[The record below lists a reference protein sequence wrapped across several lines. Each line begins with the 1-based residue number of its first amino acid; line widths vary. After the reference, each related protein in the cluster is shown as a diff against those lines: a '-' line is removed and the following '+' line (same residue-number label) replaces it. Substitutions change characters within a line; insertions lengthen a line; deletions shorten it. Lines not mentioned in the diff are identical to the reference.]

1 MLIKKIVFQH
11 KVMAASFG
19 FVSGTGRRQNPIISP
34 SDSIPNS
41 LSINLSEQRL
51 NDRNMSCTKTMS
63 ILRYLLVLSLSVAEI
78 CFIQFALKTEH
89 QHPHVPS
96 EKDLQ
101 SLNIYFNI
109 IVIYLSLN
117 TLWYPL
123 THVSQRLQK
132 YQANIHFVYCILWGA
147 AAGMLLP
154 IEFSPIETSRLHL
167 THLYISLII
176 LLLFGLYE

>member
-1 MLIKKIVFQH
+1 MTS
-11 KVMAASFG
+11 SFG
-19 FVSGTGRRQNPIISP
+19 FISGTNVRQNPIMP
-34 SDSIPNS
+34 QTESIANS
-41 LSINLSEQRL
+41 LSIDLSEQRL
-51 NDRNMSCTKTMS
+51 DNKSMSCTRTMS
-63 ILRYLLVLSLSVAEI
+63 MLRYLFVLSLSIAEI

>member
-1 MLIKKIVFQH
+1 
-11 KVMAASFG
+11 MAASFG
-19 FVSGTGRRQNPIISP
+19 FINGTSIRQNPIIAP
-34 SDSIPNS
+34 SDSISNS
-41 LSINLSEQRL
+41 LSINFSEERL
-51 NDRNMSCTKTMS
+51 DDKNRSCTKVS
-63 ILRYLLVLSLSVAEI
+63 ILRYLFVLSLSIAEI

>member
-1 MLIKKIVFQH
+1 MPT
-11 KVMAASFG
+11 SFG
-19 FVSGTGRRQNPIISP
+19 FINGTSIRQNPIIAP

-41 LSINLSEQRL
+41 LSINFSEERL
-51 NDRNMSCTKTMS
+51 DDKNRSCTRSVS
-63 ILRYLLVLSLSVAEI
+63 ILRYLFVLSLSIAEI

-96 EKDLQ
+96 ERDLQ

-123 THVSQRLQK
+123 THVDVGKRLQK

-147 AAGMLLP
+147 AAGMILP
-154 IEFSPIETSRLHL
+154 IEFSLIETSRFHL
-167 THLYISLII
+167 IHLYISLIV
-176 LLLFGLYE
+176 LLLLGLYKP